1 MGSISHKNKKV
12 LKSTEYPFTTVARK
26 KETILVF
33 SAHSDDF
40 VLGAGG
46 TIAHY
51 TQEGKKVLVFV
62 FSYGEKSHPWL
73 QEKFT
78 KKMRAQEAFQASKV
92 LGCKTTFF
100 DLEEFKFYQDY
111 QRMEVEKQLLKII
124 TKEKPT
130 KIFTHSKEDPHPDHN
145 AVNRI
150 TEELCRKI
158 PASQKPEVY
167 IYSVW
172 NPISFRTNFPSLY
185 VDVSKT
191 FGLKLK
197 ALRTFRSQQV
207 HVIYPFVLVLYK
219 AIKDGIKI
227 GAHFGEHFFRII

>member
-1 MGSISHKNKKV
+1 
-12 LKSTEYPFTTVARK
+12 
-26 KETILVF
+26 
-33 SAHSDDF
+33 
-40 VLGAGG
+40 
-46 TIAHY
+46 
-51 TQEGKKVLVFV
+51 
-62 FSYGEKSHPWL
+62 
-73 QEKFT
+73 
-78 KKMRAQEAFQASKV
+78 MRAQEAFQASKV

-227 GAHFGEHFFRII
+227 RAHFGEHFFRIL